1 MLTVKARIIDPVAFA
16 PFGEVITSPDTLPN
30 IDASRALDN
39 RRDGAS
45 TTLYTTIVAPVTL
58 PLTLTRM
65 ERHRYSSQTFFPLDA
80 SRYLVCVAPDGSNG
94 QPDPDALLAFLV
106 PAGTGITYRA
116 DVWHHP
122 MTALDREARF
132 AVLMWRDG
140 SADDE
145 EFIDLAQ
152 PLQVDM

>member
-1 MLTVKARIIDPVAFA
+1 MLTVKARVIDPVAFA

-65 ERHRYSSQTFFPLDA
+65 ERHRYSSQTFLPLDA
-80 SRYLVCVAPDGSNG
+80 SRYLVCVAPHGSNG

-140 SADDE
+140 SAYDE

-152 PLQVDM
+152 PLRVV

>member
-1 MLTVKARIIDPVAFA
+1 MLKVKARIIDPVAFA

-65 ERHRYSSQTFFPLDA
+65 ERHRYSSQTFLPLDA
-80 SRYLVCVAPDGSNG
+80 SRYLVCVAPHGSNG

-140 SADDE
+140 GADDE
-145 EFIDLAQ
+145 EFIDLPQ
-152 PLQVDM
+152 PLRVDM